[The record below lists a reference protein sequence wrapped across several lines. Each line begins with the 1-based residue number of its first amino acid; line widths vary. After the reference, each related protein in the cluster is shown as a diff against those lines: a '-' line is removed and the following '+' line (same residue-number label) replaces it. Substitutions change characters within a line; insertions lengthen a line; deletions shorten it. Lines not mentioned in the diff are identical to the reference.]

1 MSKVASKINK
11 KISASKKSKKLQI
24 KVKVKVKA
32 KPKMTAKITTKKVS
46 KAKVH
51 KVSKKLQEKELII
64 IDESQGLIFENDKTL
79 FGFFS
84 QQIKAMEEKYSKNY
98 NTQKD
103 FNQDEVD
110 QLEDWLE
117 STLDDPDEIW
127 IDDESYPDVPMY
139 TLVKTVEN
147 SETPF
152 NYIAVVYLNAEEKY
166 PSFVFIHFATKDIEL
181 AELFRNKEIIYHRK
195 LESIQFAALDGDSLL
210 EGDLLAIG
218 LLESMMKLRSE
229 KDILAEDFQT
239 YSEHRDSTINNP
251 DEIWRKVDSEGNTLV
266 TFISDISEETKAD
279 TYYIVITE
287 EDPNSQVH
295 SLLFSFPTNDESLV
309 ERYRQGENLEAE
321 EVSTENSH

>member
-1 MSKVASKINK
+1 MSKVASKINR
-11 KISASKKSKKLQI
+11 KINASKKSKKLQI

-32 KPKMTAKITTKKVS
+32 KPKITTKKVS
-46 KAKVH
+46 KAKIH

-79 FGFFS
+79 FGFFA
-84 QQIKAMEEKYSKNY
+84 QQIKAMEEKYSKHY
-98 NTQKD
+98 NIKKD

-139 TLVKTVEN
+139 TLVKTVDNIEI
-147 SETPF
+147 PF

-166 PSFVFIHFATKDIEL
+166 PSFVFIHFATKDNEL

-229 KDILAEDFQT
+229 KDILAEKFQN
-239 YSEHRDSTINNP
+239 YAEYRDETINNP

-266 TFISDISEETKAD
+266 TFVSDISENTQAD

-295 SLLFSFPTNDESLV
+295 SLLFSFPTNDETLV